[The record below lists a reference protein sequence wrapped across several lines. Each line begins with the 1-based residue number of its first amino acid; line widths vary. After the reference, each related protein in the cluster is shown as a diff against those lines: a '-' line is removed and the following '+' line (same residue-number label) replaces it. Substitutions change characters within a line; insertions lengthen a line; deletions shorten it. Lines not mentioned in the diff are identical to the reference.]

1 MAQIKNFKDLKVWQ
15 KSHNLVLQVYEITS
29 IFPSE
34 EKYGLISQ
42 MRRAAISMASNIVE
56 GFEKNSTNEFIRY
69 LRIAKGST
77 GEVSSQLHI
86 AFSVNYLTKE
96 EFEVLNRQFTRLSS
110 DIGGLIRYLEKYR
123 QTKTVKRLSR

>member
-1 MAQIKNFKDLKVWQ
+1 
-15 KSHNLVLQVYEITS
+15 
-29 IFPSE
+29 
-34 EKYGLISQ
+34 
-42 MRRAAISMASNIVE
+42 MASNIVE